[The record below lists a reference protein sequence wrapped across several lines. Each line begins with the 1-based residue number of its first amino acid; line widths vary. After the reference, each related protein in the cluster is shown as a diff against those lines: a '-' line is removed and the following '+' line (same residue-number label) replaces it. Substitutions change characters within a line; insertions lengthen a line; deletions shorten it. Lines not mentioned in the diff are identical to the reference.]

1 MKQYECKNICQVAH
15 KIAEMTNT
23 ILDKDFAK
31 YICNEIRKHK
41 YISDSFDY
49 FAFNEMGDEYDCS
62 IWIGYDINSK
72 SWLLG
77 IDNE

>member
-23 ILDKDFAK
+23 ILDKGFAK

-41 YISDSFDY
+41 YISDSF
-49 FAFNEMGDEYDCS
+49 E
-62 IWIGYDINSK
+62 
-72 SWLLG
+72 
-77 IDNE
+77 